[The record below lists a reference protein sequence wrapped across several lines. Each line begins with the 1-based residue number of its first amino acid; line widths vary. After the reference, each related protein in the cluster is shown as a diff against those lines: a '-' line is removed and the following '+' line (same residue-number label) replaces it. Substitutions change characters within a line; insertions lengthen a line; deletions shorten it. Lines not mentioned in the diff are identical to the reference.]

1 MLKAAEGNEP
11 PKQEDK
17 LLAGKYKTEE
27 DLNKGIQ
34 ELVKKLGSE
43 DAYKFLEKQ
52 MGSTGQDNKDD
63 QKETITAATNKEAK
77 EVVNK
82 LGLDFNEFTQ
92 EFVTKG
98 ELSEASY
105 KKLADAGIP
114 KSMVDAYV
122 EGQKTLLEQQANQV
136 FSVVG
141 GKEQYQELTKWAAD
155 NLTDSEIEAFNVSV
169 GGSTQQAVLAVEG
182 LYAKYLK
189 ANGTPPKLI
198 EQTESSSANMSERFE
213 SVEQLTEAMADPK
226 YKNDP
231 AYRDKVMRKLK
242 NSNIF

>member
-1 MLKAAEGNEP
+1 MIKVAEGSEP
-11 PKQEDK
+11 SNEDK

-34 ELVKKLGSE
+34 ELVKKLGPE
-43 DAYKFLEKQ
+43 NAYKFLEKQ
-52 MGSTGQDNKDD
+52 MGSKGQDKKDD
-63 QKETITAATNKEAK
+63 QKETITATTYQEAE

-82 LGLDFNEFTQ
+82 LGLDFDEFTQ

-105 KKLADAGIP
+105 KKLAEVGIP
-114 KSMVDAYV
+114 KSVVDAYI
-122 EGQKTLLEQQANQV
+122 EGQRVLLEQQANQV

-141 GKEQYQELTKWAAD
+141 GKEQYQELIKWAAD
-155 NLTDSEIEAFNVSV
+155 NLTDSEIEAFNASV
-169 GGSTQQAVLAVEG
+169 GGSVQQAVLAVEG

-198 EQTESSSANMSERFE
+198 EQTESSGVSMSERFE
-213 SVEQLTEAMADPK
+213 SIEQLTEAMADPR